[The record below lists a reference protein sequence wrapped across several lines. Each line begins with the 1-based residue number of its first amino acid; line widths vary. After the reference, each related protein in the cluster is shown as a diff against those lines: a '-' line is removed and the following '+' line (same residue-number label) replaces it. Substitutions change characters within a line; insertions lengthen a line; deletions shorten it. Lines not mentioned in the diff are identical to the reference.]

1 MPFMSRIALNFFV
14 VLLAITAGIYQF
26 YIKDLMILLG
36 YNRIVESIG
45 NENCRKVPELKA
57 CEDMVLHEPSGL
69 LFLACSEPQR
79 RIQWLPAVNRL
90 NTAGASKDS
99 FVVYNPETSQITKL
113 KLSGLD
119 DNLGFSSHGID
130 IVTSASNSSEL
141 FVFLVNH
148 RPQSD
153 AEKRGADSV
162 VEIFKHTI
170 NTDKLEHIKTLS
182 NPLVS
187 TPNDI
192 IGSDDGKSFFLTN
205 DHGQKVGFARH
216 LDIPFGRKTTSVVY
230 CHVNEGCKYAIQGM
244 SGNNGIARA
253 PNGTFYVGSISVGLT
268 VLERQTD
275 NTLVVTDIIKTDR
288 GMDNLSI
295 DSEGHVWAASF
306 PKILITVGKHF
317 EDPSLPAPSSA
328 LRFSINTGPNAFY
341 GEKYKV
347 DKAFEDDGHIA
358 SGITTVVHD
367 ARHRRLFLHG
377 LAASHLTI
385 CEV

>member
-1 MPFMSRIALNFFV
+1 MPSMSRIAINLFV
-14 VLLAITAGIYQF
+14 VLLAIAAGIYQF
-26 YIKDLMILLG
+26 YVKDLLMVLG
-36 YNRIVESIG
+36 HNRIVESIG
-45 NENCRKVPELKA
+45 NQNCRKVPALKA
-57 CEDMVLHEPSGL
+57 CEDMVFHEPSGL
-69 LFLACSEPQR
+69 LYLACSEPQR

-113 KLSGLD
+113 ELSGLD

-162 VEIFKHTI
+162 VEIFKHRI
-170 NTDKLEHIKTLS
+170 DTDKLEHIETLS

-192 IGSDDGKSFFLTN
+192 IGSDDGKSFFVTN
-205 DHGQKVGFARH
+205 DHGQKVGLARH
-216 LDIPFGRKTTSVVY
+216 LDVPFARKTTSVVY

-244 SGNNGIARA
+244 TGNNGIARA
-253 PNGTFYVGSISVGLT
+253 PNGTYYVGSTSVGLT

-317 EDPSLPAPSSA
+317 EDPSVPAPSSA

-367 ARHRRLFLHG
+367 TRHKRLFLHG